1 MSKTSST
8 LLIAIVGLAM
18 LAAPLGGVR
27 AASVSESDIPGVPMT
42 GSSISGVV
50 GGLIVDRVY
59 SISVPGASSLL
70 ISINGEN
77 GAELGLYLFSGAAT
91 SILSDTPLLVSA
103 KPGGYQSISA
113 QFVRASS
120 VYININGRNLDRAYS
135 FTLTIAILVD
145 RTPPGIVFL
154 EYPVASTSS
163 ELCVTVEAIDR
174 GSRVV
179 SIALSEELS
188 GVELSWQPYV
198 GRRKYCFTL
207 GEGDGLRD
215 FSIFVK
221 NGVGITSESFS
232 FSVRIDDT
240 PPVVIA
246 VEPTTLILLAQRG
259 AVTWRFNEQVRLEG
273 SASRALAVID
283 QNGDRVSGI
292 ATLSSN
298 SRAVI
303 WRPLSPVP
311 VGSTLMCSLIGV
323 VDQAGN
329 RAELNS
335 AAVVRRKAKTAIS
348 LERVWRP
355 SANLKATIAVSAN
368 LVGREITLQSLV
380 GRTWTAVQSIRV
392 SSRVVTVR
400 VANSAGSALR
410 VVWEGSD
417 RLNVSTSNR
426 RLLPD

>member
-1 MSKTSST
+1 
-8 LLIAIVGLAM
+8 
-18 LAAPLGGVR
+18 
-27 AASVSESDIPGVPMT
+27 MT
-42 GSSISGVV
+42 GSSVSGVV
-50 GGLIVDRVY
+50 GGSIVDRVY
-59 SISVPGASSLL
+59 SVSVPEASSLL
-70 ISINGEN
+70 ISVNGES
-77 GAELGLYLFSGAAT
+77 GAELGLYLFSGSAT

-103 KPGGYQSISA
+103 KPGGYQAFSA

-145 RTPPGIVFL
+145 KTPPGIAFL
-154 EYPVASTSS
+154 EYPAASTSS

-188 GVELSWQPYV
+188 GVELNWQPYI
-198 GRRKYCFTL
+198 GRRKYCFTPSD
-207 GEGDGLRD
+207 GDGLRD
-215 FSIFVK
+215 FSIIVK
-221 NGVGITSESFS
+221 NGVGLTSESFA

-246 VEPTTLILLAQRG
+246 VEPATQILLAPRG
-259 AVTWRFNEQVRLEG
+259 AVTWRFNEQVRLGG
-273 SASRALAVID
+273 SGNRALAVID

-298 SRAVI
+298 NRSVI
-303 WRPLSPVP
+303 WRPLSPVS
-311 VGSTLMCSLIGV
+311 VGSTLMCSVIGV

-335 AAVVRRKAKTAIS
+335 AAVVRRKAPTAIR

-368 LVGREITLQSLV
+368 LVGREITVQSLV